1 MEEITKDSLPQAAE
15 RGVFCFGGGQGLRT
29 FAFVLRRMGLLSRVE
44 AVVDN
49 DASSWGKRVEVEG
62 ATIPVISP
70 AELCRRIHG
79 QAIIISCKAEAAIRA
94 QLASYPETAG
104 TPVGYYREIVDDWY
118 VSQAEQMTFPHG
130 LRSTKEPLIPRVIH
144 YCWFGGAP
152 IPKEFQ
158 RYIDGWH
165 RMCPEYEIRRW
176 DESNY
181 DVTKHPYMKAA
192 YEAGKW
198 AFVSDYARLDIV
210 CEYGG
215 FYLDTDVELVKS
227 LDELR
232 YNEAFMGMDPS
243 NRVSSGLG
251 IGSVAHQ
258 PMMEELRDAYDG
270 YTFIDF
276 HVKAERKTKNILVCP
291 MLQSRELER
300 YGFVRDCFQM
310 QVIQGM
316 CVYPIPV
323 LCGQIGDRRI
333 VTEYTYAV
341 HHYAGTWVSDT

>member
-198 AFVSDYARLDIV
+198 GFVPDYARLDIV
-210 CEYGG
+210 YEHGG
-215 FYLDTDVELVKS
+215 FYFDTDVELVRN

-232 YNEAFMGMDPS
+232 YNKGVMAMDPS
-243 NRVSSGLG
+243 HRVSLGLG
-251 IGSVAHQ
+251 FGAMPHH
-258 PMMEELRDAYDG
+258 PMLKALRDDYDACQ
-270 YTFIDF
+270 FVDF
-276 HVKAERKTKNILVCP
+276 HTRAERKTKAIKVGP
-291 MLQSRELER
+291 DLQTMVFER
-300 YGFVRDCFQM
+300 YGFVRDCFRM
-310 QVIQGM
+310 QDIQD
-316 CVYPIPV
+316 VRIYPIPV

-333 VTEYTYAV
+333 VTEHTYAV
-341 HHYAGTWVSDT
+341 HHYAGTWVPDA